1 MQLAK
6 AYGLKVLG
14 TAGTAEGEVAVKQA
28 GASEVFNHR
37 EDGYVQRILVS
48 TFNFWYTVL
57 NCTFWES
64 LFMCIEYTVRA
75 TNNHRLIHPKF

>member
-6 AYGLKVLG
+6 AYGLRVLG
-14 TAGTAEGEVAVKQA
+14 TAGTTQGEEAVKQA

-48 TFNFWYTVL
+48 KFNF
-57 NCTFWES
+57 
-64 LFMCIEYTVRA
+64 
-75 TNNHRLIHPKF
+75 

>member
-6 AYGLKVLG
+6 AYGLRVLG
-14 TAGTAEGEVAVKQA
+14 TAGTAEGEEAVKQA

-48 TFNFWYTVL
+48 KFNFCSIVL
-57 NCTFWES
+57 DCSF
-64 LFMCIEYTVRA
+64 
-75 TNNHRLIHPKF
+75 